1 MKFASTGTRAR
12 SRSFRASRNRS
23 RAGYLLL
30 EALVALALV
39 LAFAGVLGPLL
50 FQARRIMSDAD
61 SRVAAQALLRSLID
75 APLDRAAVA
84 NRVRQGN
91 TAELDWRISVTPM
104 SVDSASSLRV
114 DKPSSG
120 QLLQP
125 QLLSQPQPQRS
136 RAATT
141 GAAATGAAATAEL
154 DGLSGGR
161 KCFVGAGS
169 HHQRRDRAARQSAM
183 RSMKPL
189 SGRSSER
196 GFTLIEVLAALAITS
211 VIIMS
216 TAGLMWNV
224 TVFFDHG
231 TRGVSEADGLVRA
244 VDRLSADFGAA
255 RFAQRTTAAGG
266 VAAAFIGRSGK
277 GSRNAKVV
285 FVSGDTV
292 STSPQTEEL
301 VVLSTEYTDNTT
313 RLVRRQSPWLGPRTQ
328 IEGIIGKDPVIL
340 IEGQVDI
347 DFSFA
352 KAHSWGN
359 VVMARHLV

>member
-1 MKFASTGTRAR
+1 
-12 SRSFRASRNRS
+12 
-23 RAGYLLL
+23 
-30 EALVALALV
+30 
-39 LAFAGVLGPLL
+39 
-50 FQARRIMSDAD
+50 
-61 SRVAAQALLRSLID
+61 
-75 APLDRAAVA
+75 
-84 NRVRQGN
+84 
-91 TAELDWRISVTPM
+91 
-104 SVDSASSLRV
+104 
-114 DKPSSG
+114 
-120 QLLQP
+120 
-125 QLLSQPQPQRS
+125 
-136 RAATT
+136 
-141 GAAATGAAATAEL
+141 
-154 DGLSGGR
+154 
-161 KCFVGAGS
+161 
-169 HHQRRDRAARQSAM
+169 M

-352 KAHSWGN
+352 KATPGGTLSWQDTWSDEFTLPRYVRMGVRTRGSGADLLGRAEFVVRSNAPPTCVADNANASCLVALAAPSNNRPQGSAGN
-359 VVMARHLV
+359 QAQAPGGNQPQPPVANQPQGAGNANQ

>member
-1 MKFASTGTRAR
+1 
-12 SRSFRASRNRS
+12 
-23 RAGYLLL
+23 
-30 EALVALALV
+30 
-39 LAFAGVLGPLL
+39 
-50 FQARRIMSDAD
+50 
-61 SRVAAQALLRSLID
+61 
-75 APLDRAAVA
+75 
-84 NRVRQGN
+84 
-91 TAELDWRISVTPM
+91 
-104 SVDSASSLRV
+104 
-114 DKPSSG
+114 
-120 QLLQP
+120 
-125 QLLSQPQPQRS
+125 
-136 RAATT
+136 
-141 GAAATGAAATAEL
+141 
-154 DGLSGGR
+154 
-161 KCFVGAGS
+161 
-169 HHQRRDRAARQSAM
+169 
-183 RSMKPL
+183 
-189 SGRSSER
+189 
-196 GFTLIEVLAALAITS
+196 
-211 VIIMS
+211 MS

-255 RFAQRTTAAGG
+255 RFAQRTTASGG

-301 VVLSTEYTDNTT
+301 VALSTEYTDNTT

-352 KAHSWGN
+352 KATPGGTFSWQDTGPTSLLCR
-359 VVMARHLV
+359 VMCAWACAPAAAEPICSAELSSWCEATRRRPALPTMPMLHVLLL